1 MKIRALFS
9 VLTLMCLSACSYQKP
24 QMIIID
30 SNVSAM
36 VYQGDKRIGETP
48 FAAKIPRSE
57 IGNLSLRRSGY
68 KTVELPVRKVY
79 SRSTPF
85 ISSLYS
91 DVTSEDQNKDD
102 IVAAITLLPSLPL
115 FMLTDA
121 TVFLNGSWIEYIP
134 NSFYVEMVPVGRK
147 TASADFLRQLQIKN
161 YALKLYPD
169 MVSGNREVLSAF
181 SKLSDHSEQKVS
193 KLLAENKDP
202 VSFAEAAAF

>member
-1 MKIRALFS
+1 MKIRTLFS
-9 VLTLMCLSACSYQKP
+9 VLTFLCLSACSYQKP

-30 SNVSAM
+30 SNVSAL

-48 FAAKIPRSE
+48 FAGKIPRSE

-68 KTVELPVRKVY
+68 KTVELPVKKVY
-79 SRSTPF
+79 SRSTPS

-91 DVTSEDQNKDD
+91 DVTSEEQDKDD
-102 IVAAITLLPSLPL
+102 VVAAITLLPSLPL
-115 FMLTDA
+115 FMITDA

-147 TASADFLRQLQIKN
+147 TVSADFLRQLQIKN

-169 MVSGNREVLSAF
+169 MVTGNREVLSAF
-181 SKLSDHSEQKVS
+181 SKLSDHSERKVS